1 VPAPPKKLGRP
12 RRDAAD
18 RSVKVTINVSSKCFD
33 ALCAQAYR
41 QDVSL
46 PEVIRRQLYGVE
58 KRAKP

>member
-1 VPAPPKKLGRP
+1 
-12 RRDAAD
+12 
-18 RSVKVTINVSSKCFD
+18 VKVTINVSSKCFD